1 MSQHYP
7 NPQDV
12 DVPKTTPYPTRHHKA
27 IIARDG
33 LIVPI
38 LVKEI
43 DGRFMAADRIQG
55 ERVLACRELGWDS
68 ILVETSWTNDDLRD
82 TTKHQMLQSYSPS

>member
-7 NPQDV
+7 NPHDV
-12 DVPKTTPYPTRHHKA
+12 AVPPTTPYPTRHHRA

-33 LIVPI
+33 LITPI
-38 LVKEI
+38 LVKTMPKI
-43 DGRFMAADRIQG
+43 GSDGVNRPYFVAADRIQG

-68 ILVETSWTNDDLRD
+68 ILVETSWTNDDL
-82 TTKHQMLQSYSPS
+82 

>member
-1 MSQHYP
+1 MQHYP
-7 NPQDV
+7 NPMDV
-12 DVPKTTPYPTRHHKA
+12 DVPKTTSYPTRRLRT

-38 LVKEI
+38 LVNEV
-43 DGRFMAADRIQG
+43 DGRFVAADRIQG

-68 ILVETSWTNDDLRD
+68 ILVETRWTHDDL
-82 TTKHQMLQSYSPS
+82 